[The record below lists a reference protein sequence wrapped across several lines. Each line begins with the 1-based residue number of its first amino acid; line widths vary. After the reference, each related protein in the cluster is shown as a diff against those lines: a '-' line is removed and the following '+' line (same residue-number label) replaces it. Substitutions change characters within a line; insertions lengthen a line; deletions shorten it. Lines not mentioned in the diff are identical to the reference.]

1 MWCLRP
7 NDRHGRIAAQA
18 GNHRAEPLPTDLV
31 TVVYM
36 DSNNIPVTASA
47 SIGIQ
52 GLSSGPSDVDAIR
65 NNLSAASGPKV
76 TARASGGLRYYVD
89 VGSLARSESS
99 PPNCTGSAGGASWTG
114 RRFLGHLVA
123 GLVVLAGTCNGATLD
138 RLRQDTRQAKRIGH
152 RRST

>member
-7 NDRHGRIAAQA
+7 NDQHGRIAAQA
-18 GNHRAEPLPTDLV
+18 GNLRVEPLPTDLV
-31 TVVYM
+31 TVVCM

-52 GLSSGPSDVDAIR
+52 GLSSGPSDVDALR
-65 NNLSAASGPKV
+65 NNLSTASGPKV
-76 TARASGGLRYYVD
+76 TVARASGGLRYYVD

-99 PPNCTGSAGGASWTG
+99 PPNCTGSAGGASWAAG
-114 RRFLGHLVA
+114 GLGHLVA

-138 RLRQDTRQAKRIGH
+138 RPRQDTRQAKRIGH